1 MLSFIRE
8 CGTSTVG
15 SSTRL
20 ALRMRV
26 NMSEIVSVIIS
37 PAGFGHTRDEAVQ
50 RALAEGHAG
59 TGELAQITVAAAAH
73 RAAVDDARRAG
84 IARQLREAGV
94 IALGLQ
100 FSAQRGEFLH
110 RGNLLL
116 VSFQPCLLGHKLSS

>member
-26 NMSEIVSVIIS
+26 NMSEIVSVIKS

-50 RALAEGHAG
+50 RAFAKRHARAG
-59 TGELAQITVAAAAH
+59 KLAQIAVAAAAH

-84 IARQLREAGV
+84 VARELGKAG
-94 IALGLQ
+94 IITLGLQ
-100 FSAQRGEFLH
+100 FRPQRGEFL
-110 RGNLLL
+110 
-116 VSFQPCLLGHKLSS
+116 

>member
-26 NMSEIVSVIIS
+26 NMSEIVSVIKS

-50 RALAEGHAG
+50 RALAERHARA
-59 TGELAQITVAAAAH
+59 GELAQVAVAAAAH
-73 RAAVDDARRAG
+73 GTAVHDARRAG
-84 IARQLREAGV
+84 VAWELGKAGV

-100 FSAQRGEFLH
+100 LRPQRGEFLH
-110 RGNLLL
+110 RGDLFL
-116 VSFQPCLLGHKLSS
+116 VTFQPCLLGH